1 MPRRSVI
8 DIIRVI
14 EELEEISGSA
24 TRVPGMRK
32 KVMVD
37 VDRLAAVTEQL
48 SKTIPADILEAKE
61 ILKQKESILNHTQLE
76 ARRIRDEAAEEAD
89 QMMSAA
95 REEHVS
101 KVDETEVLRAAS
113 AKADELNQGAMQE
126 AQQIVQEAQR
136 KAYRLLDEAE
146 RVAKERRDG
155 ADRYARETLFD
166 LEERMAGVLGQVRRG
181 IDSLGIEVE
190 AQVPAA

>member
-1 MPRRSVI
+1 
-8 DIIRVI
+8 
-14 EELEEISGSA
+14 
-24 TRVPGMRK
+24 
-32 KVMVD
+32 MVD
-37 VDRLAAVTEQL
+37 VDRLAAVSEQL

-89 QMMSAA
+89 QVMSAA

-101 KVDETEVLRAAS
+101 KVDETEVLRVAS
-113 AKADELNQGAMQE
+113 QKAEEMNQGAMLE
-126 AQQIVQEAQR
+126 AQQIIQEAQR
-136 KAYRLLDEAE
+136 KAYRLIDEAE
-146 RVAKERRDG
+146 RVAAERREG

-181 IDSLGIEVE
+181 IDSLGVEVE
-190 AQVPAA
+190 AQAPAA